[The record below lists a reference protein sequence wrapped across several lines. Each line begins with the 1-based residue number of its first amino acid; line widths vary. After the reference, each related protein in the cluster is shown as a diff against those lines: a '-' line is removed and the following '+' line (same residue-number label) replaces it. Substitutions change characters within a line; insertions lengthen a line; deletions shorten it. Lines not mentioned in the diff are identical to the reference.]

1 MSLYRRRLEDQPL
14 DFTITNEPRVFDG
27 FRPVDGI
34 EIRHER
40 LAEGEPLE
48 VRREV
53 MRGGRAAVILPYDP
67 ALDAL
72 VLIRQFRIGAALATP
87 HAAPLELP
95 AGLVDD
101 GEATQDSAARELRE
115 ETGLEA
121 QAVSELFSML
131 SSPGLTDERITFF
144 LALVDASNLA
154 GSAGLASEH
163 EDILPLLAPVD
174 ALVEAADAG
183 AIENG
188 FLLCAT
194 HWFARHGRERARL
207 LQDTLTTQGAE

>member
-1 MSLYRRRLEDQPL
+1 VSLYRRRLEDQPL

-121 QAVSELFSML
+121 EHWREIGRMTALNGVCRAPEAVYLAT
-131 SSPGLTDERITFF
+131 GLRD
-144 LALVDASNLA
+144 
-154 GSAGLASEH
+154 
-163 EDILPLLAPVD
+163 
-174 ALVEAADAG
+174 AADAAHDQHEEG
-183 AIENG
+183 ISAVRRVPFAEALAMVRDGRITDGETVAALLYAAIA
-188 FLLCAT
+188 LD
-194 HWFARHGRERARL
+194 RVR
-207 LQDTLTTQGAE
+207 